1 MEQPIE
7 TTSALADL
15 GAATPLLLASQEY
28 KIMHSY
34 INVVKQQNSCI

>member
-1 MEQPIE
+1 MQQPIE

-15 GAATPLLLASQEY
+15 EAASPFLLPSQEY
-28 KIMHSY
+28 KIMYLH

>member
-1 MEQPIE
+1 MQQPIE

-15 GAATPLLLASQEY
+15 GAASPFLLASQEY
-28 KIMHSY
+28 KIMYLH